1 MHQVRLGKTDLQVA
15 PLNLGGN
22 VFGWTLDEKQS
33 FGILDRFSAKGFNF
47 IDTADTYSHWVPGN
61 KGGESETI
69 IGNWLRSRGGR
80 DRMVIATKVGS
91 ATASEP
97 KNISK
102 AHILK
107 TAEESLRRLGTDY
120 IDLYYTHYD
129 DEKTP
134 VGETLEAYDQL
145 IRDGKVRYIG
155 ASNISPTRLRES
167 LDFAAANSLPAYA
180 ALQPLYNLVEREGY
194 ETDYAPVAEASNL
207 AVLPYYSLASGF
219 LTGKYRSR
227 EDVSKSPRGAGVVKY
242 LDGNGSQ
249 VLEALDAV
257 SKKHGSH
264 PATVS
269 LAWLLSRPHV
279 TAPIASATSDA
290 QLDMLLAAPKLKLDA
305 EDLER
310 LNEASGGK

>member
-1 MHQVRLGKTDLQVA
+1 MHQVRLGTTDLQIA

-33 FGILDRFSAKGFNF
+33 FRILDTFAAKGFNF

-61 KGGESETI
+61 RGGESETI

-80 DRMVIATKVGS
+80 DRIVIATKVGS
-91 ATASEP
+91 ATANAP
-97 KNISK
+97 KDISK

-107 TAEESLRRLGTDY
+107 TAEESLKRLGVDY

-145 IRDGKVRYIG
+145 IREGKVRYIG
-155 ASNISPTRLRES
+155 ASNISPARLRES
-167 LDFAAANSLPAYA
+167 LDVSAANGLPAYKV
-180 ALQPLYNLVEREGY
+180 LQPEYNLVERDRFEK
-194 ETDYAPVAEASNL
+194 DYAPIAEASNL

-219 LTGKYRSR
+219 LTGKYRT
-227 EDVSKSPRGAGVVKY
+227 EADLNKSQRGGGVKKY
-242 LDGNGSQ
+242 LDGNGPA
-249 VLEALDAV
+249 VLEALDKV
-257 SKKHGSH
+257 SKKHGAEL
-264 PATVS
+264 ATVS

-279 TAPIASATSDA
+279 AAPIASATSES
-290 QLDMLLAAPKLKLDA
+290 QLDALMAAPLLKLDA
-305 EDLER
+305 ADLEV
-310 LNEASGGK
+310 LGK